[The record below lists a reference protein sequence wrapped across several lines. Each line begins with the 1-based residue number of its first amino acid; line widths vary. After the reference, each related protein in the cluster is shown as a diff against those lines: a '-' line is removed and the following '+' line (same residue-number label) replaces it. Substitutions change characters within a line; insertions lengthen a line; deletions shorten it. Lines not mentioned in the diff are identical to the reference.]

1 MSRKRWSFT
10 LIMLIIGVMAAVQYK
25 SLQNPTVTD
34 TRDEWQLKESLQAEQ
49 QVQIELLKE
58 IRKYEGQLEGYEAK
72 RAGSKEDALQKTL
85 EELREK
91 AGLVDV
97 TGSGVTFQLA
107 PLFDNIGEG
116 EEVPT
121 LSPQLLQRLVNELN
135 TYGATAVQIDD
146 QRIVATTP
154 IRDVN
159 GKVTVNQVALPPLP
173 LEVKV
178 IAKDAEELYDR
189 MKVSNAFD
197 HFAIDNIEL
206 TMSKPEDG
214 ITIGRYKGEIDTEH
228 MEAIKAEEEGK

>member
-1 MSRKRWSFT
+1 M
-10 LIMLIIGVMAAVQYK
+10 
-25 SLQNPTVTD
+25 
-34 TRDEWQLKESLQAEQ
+34 
-49 QVQIELLKE
+49 
-58 IRKYEGQLEGYEAK
+58 
-72 RAGSKEDALQKTL
+72 
-85 EELREK
+85 
-91 AGLVDV
+91 

-197 HFAIDNIEL
+197 YFCN
-206 TMSKPEDG
+206 
-214 ITIGRYKGEIDTEH
+214 
-228 MEAIKAEEEGK
+228 

>member
-1 MSRKRWSFT
+1 
-10 LIMLIIGVMAAVQYK
+10 
-25 SLQNPTVTD
+25 
-34 TRDEWQLKESLQAEQ
+34 
-49 QVQIELLKE
+49 
-58 IRKYEGQLEGYEAK
+58 
-72 RAGSKEDALQKTL
+72 
-85 EELREK
+85 
-91 AGLVDV
+91 
-97 TGSGVTFQLA
+97 
-107 PLFDNIGEG
+107 
-116 EEVPT
+116 
-121 LSPQLLQRLVNELN
+121 
-135 TYGATAVQIDD
+135 VQIDD

-178 IAKDAEELYDR
+178 IAKDAGELYDR

-197 HFAIDNIEL
+197 YFAIDNIEL